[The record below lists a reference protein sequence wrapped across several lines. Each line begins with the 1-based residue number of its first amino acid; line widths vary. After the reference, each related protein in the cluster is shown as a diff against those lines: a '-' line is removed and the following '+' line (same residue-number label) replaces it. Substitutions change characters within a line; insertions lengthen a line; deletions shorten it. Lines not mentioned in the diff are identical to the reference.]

1 MTKISLLQALTQWP
15 LWPLPL
21 KQAPT
26 LVEKVPN
33 GLTNENYLIKAQG
46 KHYKLRINS
55 PYSKM
60 LGIDREREHAIC
72 DLLAPSK
79 ISPALIYSSPNYTY
93 SVFEWVKGRTWTKN
107 DFENPQQVQKLQQQ
121 VKTFQSVATGKSV
134 TALDYAQHLNC
145 YYVELMAQPNNTL
158 ISEEQLARYKIFAE
172 KLAQEQKSPDWPPPI
187 LTHHDIT
194 ADNII
199 ESANGPMI
207 IDWEYAALGHPHFD
221 ALCIQKLSNSKE
233 RLSDLLNEMLY
244 WVETFWYALNDS
256 PENKP
261 LVE

>member
-1 MTKISLLQALTQWP
+1 MTSISLLQALTQWR

-33 GLTNENYLIKAQG
+33 GLTNDNYLIKAQG
-46 KHYKLRINS
+46 KFYKLRINS

-72 DLLAPSK
+72 DILAPTG
-79 ISPALIYSSPNYTY
+79 IAPALIYSSPNYTY
-93 SVFEWVKGRTWTKN
+93 SVFEWIKGRTWTKD
-107 DFENPQQVQKLQQQ
+107 DFDNPRQVQKLHKL
-121 VKTFQSVATGKSV
+121 VKSFQTLHTTKAV
-134 TALDYAQHLNC
+134 TVLDYAHHLNC
-145 YYVELMAQPNNTL
+145 YYTELQAQPNNTL
-158 ISEEQLARYKIFAE
+158 ISPEQLDKYRAFAE
-172 KLAQEQKSPDWPPPI
+172 KLAAEQKSPDWPPPL

-199 ESANGPMI
+199 ESEKGPVL

-221 ALCIQKLSNSKE
+221 ALCIQRLSNSKE
-233 RLSDLLNEMLY
+233 KLSDLLNEMLY

-261 LVE
+261 LIE